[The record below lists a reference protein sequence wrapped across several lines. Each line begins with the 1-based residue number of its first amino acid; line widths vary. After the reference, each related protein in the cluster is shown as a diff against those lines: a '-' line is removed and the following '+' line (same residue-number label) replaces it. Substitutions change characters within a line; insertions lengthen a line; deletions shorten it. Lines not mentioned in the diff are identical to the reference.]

1 MASIGKSQSAATVEE
16 VSIPS
21 EPNRRLDRKTLA
33 LTLTAAGFPISH
45 ATLATLASRGG
56 GPAFQRWG
64 KKPLYSWG
72 AALEWAEG
80 RLGAPVRS
88 TSEAR
93 AVPADALRD
102 LLRGAA

>member
-1 MASIGKSQSAATVEE
+1 VESADKSGSTTPVEG

-21 EPNRRLDRKTLA
+21 DQNARLARDTLA
-33 LTLTAAGFPISH
+33 LTLTAAGFPISK

-56 GPAFQRWG
+56 GPAFQLWG

-72 AALEWAEG
+72 TALKWAEG
-80 RLGAPVRS
+80 RLRAPVRS

-93 AVPADALRD
+93 AA
-102 LLRGAA
+102 